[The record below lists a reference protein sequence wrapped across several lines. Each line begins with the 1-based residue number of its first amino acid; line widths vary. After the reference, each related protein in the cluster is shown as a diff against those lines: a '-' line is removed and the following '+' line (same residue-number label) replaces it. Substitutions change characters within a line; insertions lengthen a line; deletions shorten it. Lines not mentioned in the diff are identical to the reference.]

1 MKHHDN
7 ARVITGIWFLAL
19 VIIVILLVGFASAEE
34 DASALTRLQK
44 ISDGGFGD
52 PMNNYAWSVA
62 EFGGDLYVGTGR
74 NIPYFVAQAMKA
86 EGAFPEN
93 WTLSFLTTPAG
104 SPPPPLVLPNHT
116 LPSQEE
122 TVLWSDDMRGE
133 IWKYHEGFWTKVH
146 QASTFVNPAN
156 GYTYPEGIGY
166 RAMTTFTDSNGA
178 EAIYAGVGFG
188 FGRTLLLR
196 STDGT
201 TWEKVNTD
209 SIPSRD
215 TRAITSHNGTLYVGT
230 GDGIFASS
238 SPSATTDTWVKVADF
253 QTASLRSFNGHLYA
267 GTGNPIG
274 PSETNGFEVWRST
287 TAEPSGPGDWVRV
300 VYGGAGDAWNVLG
313 GTIREYN
320 GDLYVGSMNLPF
332 ATGTE
337 GVKGFDV
344 IRVDTGD
351 TWELV
356 VGDEEPKIPTD
367 PRDPPVS
374 GWPSGYANPF
384 NLYAWSFEE
393 YNGNLYLGS
402 YDIFSI
408 ARFIDEVPGGY
419 EILMAAITSQDPPE
433 EDGWHQ
439 ETGAFLMGLMEI
451 SNMHEWNMDRSY
463 IISLVKILANNFGG
477 ADLWTSP
484 DGEHWVPV
492 DLNGFGDPNNYG
504 FRTML
509 TTPEGIVVGTANPY
523 TGCQVWVVSSGE
535 MKPPA
540 SVSDL
545 HSTTSEKDSITW
557 TWTDPAS
564 DDFSHV
570 LVYVD
575 GGFRKIVLKG
585 TETYTAT
592 GLDPETAYTLGI
604 KTVGKNGK
612 INQTMVTDTAWTIPA
627 SKGWKFR
634 SDLENSGVYDDG
646 GTRPDGTLLW
656 NFTTGNEVE
665 STATVADGVVYFGS
679 YDNNTYALDAGT
691 GNLLWDYPTGDWVES
706 SPAVV
711 NGILYGASCDKNV
724 YALDAATGLHIWN
737 YTMGDYTYSSPA
749 VAHGVVYIGNSDGN
763 IYALD
768 AITGGQLWNYTT
780 GDYVYS
786 SPAVADGVVYIGSF
800 DRNVYALDA
809 ITGGLLWNY
818 TTGDSID
825 CSPAVADGVVYI
837 GSFDRNV
844 YALDAATG
852 ALLWNYTTGDAV
864 FSSPAVAH
872 GVVYFGSDDNNLYA
886 LDAETGTLIWTYE
899 TGGAI
904 HSSPAIANDVVY
916 VGCYDNNLYAL
927 DAATGT
933 LLWSSVTGDEI
944 YSSPA
949 IADGVVYIGSRDG
962 NLYAFGSAPKIPP
975 ESVSDLH
982 ATSSQLDRITWNW
995 TDPATSDFS
1004 HVMVYLDGAYQE
1016 DVAKGIQSYT
1026 ATGLTQSRSYT
1037 IGTKTVGTTGLINE
1051 TLVTSTAWTEI
1062 LPPIADFSAIPRS
1075 GDAPLSV
1082 SFVDQSSGSLPLSYS
1097 WAFGDGSTSTEKNPV
1112 HEYLSG
1118 GSYTVNLTVTNI
1130 EGESSVSRM
1139 AYVIVGTVAPLKANF
1154 TSNVTSGTVP
1164 VSVQFSD
1171 TSTGN
1176 PGAWSWVFEKDS
1188 YYPIRDAGTKEAVPY
1203 YGNEFS
1209 SEKNPVVTYTDPGN
1223 YSVTL
1228 TVSRT
1233 NETDTITK
1241 EDYVRVNPPP
1251 PDVDFNAYPHE
1262 GNAPLEV
1269 EFWESVP
1276 YAWYYDEFIWDFGD
1290 GTSGT
1295 GSWLYHTYENP
1306 GLYNVTLTVN
1316 SVYGSGSLTK
1326 PYYINV
1332 TQALPPVPDF
1342 EATPVSGDAPL
1353 SVMFTDTSAGII
1365 TTRFWDFGDG
1375 SSSWENVTSS
1385 ISHTYPFPGTYTVS
1399 LIAGNEAGEAS
1410 ITKIGYIQVDP
1421 SGTPPDARFSTAP
1434 MMGYVPLTVRFS
1446 DRSTGSPTAWQWD
1459 FGDGNTSS
1467 EQNPTHI
1474 YATAGRYITRLTAF
1488 NSGGS
1493 DSFTSYVWVRPTRVF
1508 PPYTPHPTPTPSVTT
1523 TPTIPPGPATRSPVS
1538 FFAMNKTF
1546 GSSPMSV
1553 QFTDRSFNSPT
1564 GWQWDF
1570 GDGQT
1575 STLRNPVNTFTV
1587 PGTYSVSLT
1596 VTNSIGESTT
1606 SRRVIVR

>member
-1 MKHHDN
+1 MTHRDN
-7 ARVITGIWFLAL
+7 ARIITGIWFLSL
-19 VIIVILLVGFASAEE
+19 VVIVSILVGFAAAEE
-34 DASALTRLQK
+34 EASPFTRLEM

-52 PMNNYAWSVA
+52 PQNNYAWSVA
-62 EFGGDLYVGTGR
+62 QFDGDLYVGTGR
-74 NIPYFVAQAMKA
+74 NIPYFVAQAMKSQ
-86 EGAFPEN
+86 GVFPEN

-122 TVLWSDDMRGE
+122 TVAWSNDMSGE
-133 IWKYHEGFWTKVH
+133 IWKYHEGFWTQVH
-146 QASTFVNPAN
+146 QAPTFVNPSN

-166 RAMTTFTDSNGA
+166 RAMATFNDSSGN
-178 EAIYAGVGFG
+178 EALYAGVGFG
-188 FGRTLLLR
+188 FGRTLLIR

-201 TWEKVNTD
+201 NWEKVNTD
-209 SIPSRD
+209 GILSRD
-215 TRAITSHNGTLYVGT
+215 TRAITSHHGKLYVGT
-230 GDGIFASS
+230 GDGIFVSA

-253 QTASLRSFNGHLYA
+253 QTAALRSFNGYLYA

-287 TAEPSGPGDWVRV
+287 TADPSNSGDWVRV
-300 VYGGAGDAWNVLG
+300 VSGGAGDAWNVLG
-313 GTIREYN
+313 GTMREYQ
-320 GDLYVGSMNLPF
+320 GALYVGSMNLPF

-344 IRVDTGD
+344 IRVNAGD
-351 TWELV
+351 SWDLI

-367 PRDPPVS
+367 PRDSALS
-374 GWPSGYANPF
+374 GWPSGFANPF

-393 YNGNLYLGS
+393 YDGNLYLGS
-402 YDIFSI
+402 YDIFSL
-408 ARFIDEVPGGY
+408 AQYIDKVPGGY
-419 EILMAAITSQDPPE
+419 EILKEALSSWEIPGD
-433 EDGWHQ
+433 DGWPH
-439 ETGAFLMGLMEI
+439 ETGPFLMGLSEI
-451 SNMHEWNMDRSY
+451 SSMQKWNVDPSY
-463 IISLVKILANNFGG
+463 IIPLIKILAKTFGG
-477 ADLWTSP
+477 ADLWRSP
-484 DGEHWVPV
+484 DGEQWIPV

-523 TGCQVWVVSSGE
+523 AGCQVWVVSSGE
-535 MKPPA
+535 TKPPA
-540 SVSDL
+540 SVTDL
-545 HSTTSEKDSITW
+545 HSTTSGKNSITW
-557 TWTDPAS
+557 TWTDPAT
-564 DDFSHV
+564 DDLSHV
-570 LVYVD
+570 LVYMD
-575 GGFRKIVLKG
+575 GGFQRVVLKG

-592 GLDPETAYTLGI
+592 GLSPETAYTIGI
-604 KTVGKNGK
+604 KTVGRNGK

-656 NFTTGNEVE
+656 NFTTGDEVE
-665 STATVADGVVYFGS
+665 STATVAHGVVYFGS
-679 YDNNTYALDAGT
+679 YDYNTYALDSAT
-691 GNLLWDYPTGDWVES
+691 GNLIWEYPTGDWVES

-711 NGILYGASCDKNV
+711 DGVLYGASCDKNV

-737 YTMGDYTYSSPA
+737 YTTGDYTYSSPA

-763 IYALD
+763 
-768 AITGGQLWNYTT
+768 
-780 GDYVYS
+780 
-786 SPAVADGVVYIGSF
+786 
-800 DRNVYALDA
+800 VYALDA

-818 TTGDSID
+818 TTGDYVYS
-825 CSPAVADGVVYI
+825 SPAVVDGVVYV

-844 YALDAATG
+844 YALDADTG
-852 ALLWNYTTGDAV
+852 TLLWNYMTGDAV
-864 FSSPAVAH
+864 FSSPAVAN
-872 GVVYFGSDDNNLYA
+872 GVVYFGSDDYNLYA
-886 LDAETGTLIWTYE
+886 LDTDTGTLIWNYT
-899 TGGAI
+899 TGGPI
-904 HSSPAIANDVVY
+904 HSSPAVANGVVY
-916 VGCYDNNLYAL
+916 IGSYDKNIYAL
-927 DAATGT
+927 DATTGVH
-933 LLWSSVTGDEI
+933 LWNYTTGDEI

-949 IADGVVYIGSRDG
+949 VAEGIVYIGSRDG

-982 ATSSQLDRITWNW
+982 ATSSQMDRITWNW
-995 TDPATSDFS
+995 TDPQSADLS
-1004 HVMVYLDGAYQE
+1004 HVMVYLDGIYQE

-1037 IGTKTVGTTGLINE
+1037 IGTKTVGMTGLVNE
-1051 TLVTSTAWTEI
+1051 TWVNNTAWTEI
-1062 LPPIADFSAIPRS
+1062 IPPIADFAAVPLN
-1075 GDAPLSV
+1075 GNAPLSI
-1082 SFVDQSSGSLPLSYS
+1082 SFLDQSTGSLPLSYS
-1097 WAFGDGSTSTEKNPV
+1097 WEFGDGATSTEKNPV
-1112 HEYLSG
+1112 HEYLSA
-1118 GSYTVNLTVTNI
+1118 GSYSVTLKVANS
-1130 EGESSVSRM
+1130 EGESTLCKNDCV
-1139 AYVIVGTVAPLKANF
+1139 VVHDVAPLKADF
-1154 TSNVTSGTVP
+1154 SSNVTSGTVP

-1171 TSTGN
+1171 ASTGN

-1188 YYPIRDAGTKEAVPY
+1188 YYPIRDAGTKEAVPT

-1209 SEKNPVVTYTDPGN
+1209 SEKNPVVTYTYPGN
-1223 YSVTL
+1223 YSVSL

-1241 EDYVRVNPPP
+1241 EDYIRVNPPP

-1276 YAWYYDEFIWDFGD
+1276 YAWYYDEFIWEFGD
-1290 GTSGT
+1290 GTNGT

-1316 SVYGSGSLTK
+1316 SAFGSGSATK
-1326 PYYINV
+1326 SGYINV
-1332 TQALPPVPDF
+1332 TQALAPDPDF
-1342 EATPVSGDAPL
+1342 EATPLSGDAPL
-1353 SVMFTDTSAGII
+1353 DVMFTDTSTGII

-1375 SSSWENVTSS
+1375 TSAWENETSS
-1385 ISHTYPFPGTYTVS
+1385 VSHTYSFPGTYSVS
-1399 LIAGNEAGEAS
+1399 LIAGNEGGEAS

-1421 SGTPPDARFSTAP
+1421 SGKPPDARFSTAP
-1434 MMGYVPLTVRFS
+1434 MMGYAPLTVKFS
-1446 DRSTGSPTAWQWD
+1446 DRSTGSPIAWQWD

-1467 EQNPTHI
+1467 EQNPTHV
-1474 YATAGRYITRLTAF
+1474 YATAGRYITRLTAS

-1508 PPYTPHPTPTPSVTT
+1508 PPYTPQPTPTPSVTT
-1523 TPTIPPGPATRSPVS
+1523 TPTTPPGPATRSPVS

-1553 QFTDRSFNSPT
+1553 QFTDRSFNGPT

-1575 STLRNPVNTFTV
+1575 STLRNPVNTFTE

-1606 SRRVIVR
+1606 SRRVVVR